1 MKKSTAAVAA
11 LVATSAALVAAG
23 PAGAARVVHTM
34 GGSEFVPNQY
44 IAQTNRFMPRVTYV
58 KPGSYV
64 RWEDM
69 DRTVEPHTVM
79 VVKATSLPKTV
90 DEIFSCSICELWK
103 QHLVDPNDESS
114 GIARIKVK
122 VGKPG
127 FQTQGDS
134 LLMLNK
140 TRPAAQVNAPVGR
153 IIHYMCAFHPWMQG
167 VIRVTRSGKAPS
179 AM

>member
-1 MKKSTAAVAA
+1 MDATDAKLLVLFAV
-11 LVATSAALVAAG
+11 SAYRNLLFVFIILSLLQSLAG
-23 PAGAARVVHTM
+23 LRLPDWLRPAGNFIYDCCEPFLRVWRSSD
-34 GGSEFVPNQY
+34 G
-44 IAQTNRFMPRVTYV
+44 
-58 KPGSYV
+58 
-64 RWEDM
+64 

-79 VVKATSLPKTV
+79 VVKRTNLPDTV
-90 DEIFSCSICELWK
+90 DEVFACSICELWK
-103 QHLVDPNDESS
+103 QHLNDPNDESS

-134 LLMLNK
+134 LLMLDK

-167 VIRVTRSGKAPS
+167 IIRVTKSGKAPS
-179 AM
+179 